1 MTAAVTSP
9 LPIRPSADLAAASPA
24 RSIPVRLAGVGTAT
38 PPRRVSRQDVV
49 EVLPRIWPQ
58 LARRTSLLTDPLDGG
73 YRHLLRE
80 PAEMLAAL
88 SLGEQTARYVEAA
101 PGLALAAAERAIAT
115 AGDRRDT
122 IGLLVVASC
131 TGFVLPGLDAHLLPM
146 LGLRPDVWRLPMM
159 QLGCAGGA
167 GGIARAAD
175 WVRTHPGQQ
184 ALVVAVE
191 LPSLT
196 FRPGDRSLDNLLSA
210 LVFGDGAGA
219 VVLEADGA
227 DQGCGLHVGRVRSV
241 LVPHSVD
248 GLGYQLTDDGFG
260 VILSRR
266 LPAMLAAALPAL
278 VDDFC
283 GRGVAA
289 GLDVVALHPG
299 GSAIVDA
306 VAGCLGLRDT
316 QLAATR
322 LVLRTTGNTSSA
334 AIFFVLEELAA
345 SLPSQSGR
353 GLIVGLGPGLT
364 VELLELEWGC

>member
-1 MTAAVTSP
+1 MTAAVTTIVPARRSSG
-9 LPIRPSADLAAASPA
+9 LTARSPA
-24 RSIPVRLAGVGTAT
+24 LGAAVRLAGVGTAT

-58 LARRTSLLTDPLDGG
+58 LARRTSLLIDPLDDG

-80 PAEMLAAL
+80 PAEMVEAL

-101 PGLALAAAERAIAT
+101 PELAAAAAERAIAA
-115 AGDRRDT
+115 AGDRRET

-131 TGFVLPGLDAHLLPM
+131 TGFILPGLDAHLLPK
-146 LGLRPDVWRLPMM
+146 LGLRSDVWRVPML

-167 GGIARAAD
+167 GGLARAAD
-175 WVRTHPGQQ
+175 WARTHPGQQ

-196 FRPGDRSLDNLLSA
+196 FRPGDHSLDNLLSA

-219 VVLEADGA
+219 VVLEADAGTA
-227 DQGCGLHVGRVRSV
+227 SGLRVGCVRSV
-241 LVPHSVD
+241 LVPDSVNA
-248 GLGYQLTDDGFG
+248 LGYDLADDGFR

-266 LPAMLAAALPAL
+266 LPEVLAAALPAL

-283 GRGVAA
+283 GSDVAA
-289 GLDVVALHPG
+289 GLDAVALHPG

-306 VAGCLGLRDT
+306 VQNCLGLRDT

-322 LVLRTTGNTSSA
+322 SVLRTTGNTSSA

-345 SLPSQSGR
+345 SLPSRSGR
-353 GLIVGLGPGLT
+353 GLILGLGPGIT
-364 VELLELEWGC
+364 VELLELAWDC